1 MPSRFSFIAGARRV
15 SGRVHNLGPSGSER
29 LNCAFRRILLRV
41 LAGTIVPSVSE
52 VQSTIWES
60 KALFSGREQ
69 CNIIVTKEK
78 SI

>member
-1 MPSRFSFIAGARRV
+1 MPAQDVNERARYLGA
-15 SGRVHNLGPSGSER
+15 SGSER